1 MPVHGAQHR
10 PHVLC
15 LKTRSREQP
24 RQEMVDEHVLAALHV
39 FAGVGRLLARYAL
52 APPLAIGGDGFQQQ
66 DVALGLHA
74 KRRLEGRHQRQA
86 DTPHLDRKKLH
97 ALRLSSRAHSSSDSS
112 ISPAAT
118 FSSSWWRLEAPG
130 IAPTLGFRISQ
141 ARQTF
146 ARVALWR
153 SPISRTAAV
162 SRARPAPVAG
172 LELLPPRLNRV
183 LRLPSSGLP
192 PSHTRPSRL

>member
-74 KRRLEGRHQRQA
+74 KRRLEGRHQRQPH
-86 DTPHLDRKKLH
+86 TPHLNRKKLH
-97 ALRLSSRAHSSSDSS
+97 ALKLSSPTDPSPTTS
-112 ISPAAT
+112 ISPPST
-118 FSSSWWRLEAPG
+118 FP
-130 IAPTLGFRISQ
+130 
-141 ARQTF
+141 
-146 ARVALWR
+146 
-153 SPISRTAAV
+153 SP
-162 SRARPAPVAG
+162 
-172 LELLPPRLNRV
+172 
-183 LRLPSSGLP
+183 
-192 PSHTRPSRL
+192 

>member
-24 RQEMVDEHVLAALHV
+24 RQEMVNEHVLAALHV
-39 FAGVGRLLARYAL
+39 VPGVGRLLARYAL
-52 APPLAIGGDGFQQQ
+52 PPPLAIGGDGFQQQ

-74 KRRLEGRHQRQA
+74 NRRLEGRHQRQA

-97 ALRLSSRAHSSSDSS
+97 ALRLSSRADSSSESS
-112 ISPAAT
+112 MSPAAT

-130 IAPTLGFRISQ
+130 IATTLGFRISQ
-141 ARQTF
+141 ARETS
-146 ARVALWR
+146 ARV
-153 SPISRTAAV
+153 S
-162 SRARPAPVAG
+162 
-172 LELLPPRLNRV
+172 
-183 LRLPSSGLP
+183 
-192 PSHTRPSRL
+192 PSRPPTSPTPP

>member
-1 MPVHGAQHR
+1 
-10 PHVLC
+10 
-15 LKTRSREQP
+15 
-24 RQEMVDEHVLAALHV
+24 MVDEHVLAALHV

-97 ALRLSSRAHSSSDSS
+97 ALRLSSRADSSSESS
-112 ISPAAT
+112 MSPAAT

-130 IAPTLGFRISQ
+130 IATTLGFRISQ
-141 ARQTF
+141 ARETC
-146 ARVALWR
+146 AGVALWR
-153 SPISRTAAV
+153 PPISRTPPN
-162 SRARPAPVAG
+162 SGARPARSAA
-172 LELLPPRLNRV
+172 LDM
-183 LRLPSSGLP
+183 LP
-192 PSHTRPSRL
+192 PS